1 MDQEPVE
8 ALTSSV
14 MPASTQDAAEI
25 KPGKKEKRDSKKLDS
40 QKSGAPQS
48 TVNGT
53 KNVAEKVTEQKD
65 EKISGAELKKRAKAE
80 KAAKRAQARQEQQIP
95 LQEEPPK
102 SGKTNMVKDR
112 TRGLHAT
119 GNTSIENTQQSS
131 DIYSLGCV
139 FNEMLTW
146 VSQGKSADK
155 FLEVQRAKGSI
166 LQPLQLPIPTS
177 KGQHQ
182 RKGSNTANVQK
193 PLQLRPSQQ
202 PTPAPVSEPRKSEVK
217 KVAFL
222 SHLYGAPKRTTIV
235 GANKDVHPSVL
246 ALGLQMSNYVICGSN
261 ARCVS
266 TLLVFKKVIH
276 AYTTP
281 PGTSLPRHLTLHL
294 STQIDYL
301 VSCRPLSISM
311 GNAIR
316 WLKLAISTI
325 DPDTAESQAKAE
337 LCLAIDNFIRER
349 ITVAG
354 QAIASS
360 ACSRIQDGDVILT
373 FAKSSIVERTL
384 AEAYKQG
391 KKFRVIV
398 VDSRPLHEGRNLAL
412 ALADMGLKVQ
422 YALTDTLSHVIR
434 DATKVF
440 LGAHGMMSNGR
451 LYSRIGTAMVAM
463 MAKETDIPVI
473 VLCESVKLT
482 ERVALDSISFNEVAP
497 PEELGF
503 SKTQPSNES
512 SSEIIPDPPN
522 LQALN
527 LMYDLTPAEFINM
540 VITEFGSIPPCSV
553 PVVHRLS
560 TNT

>member
-1 MDQEPVE
+1 
-8 ALTSSV
+8 
-14 MPASTQDAAEI
+14 MPDSTQDSSEK
-25 KPGKKEKRDSKKLDS
+25 KPGKKEKRDPKNSDI

-53 KNVAEKVTEQKD
+53 TDVPQKATDQKD
-65 EKISGAELKKRAKAE
+65 EKISGAELKKRHKAE
-80 KAAKRAQARQEQQIP
+80 KAAKRAQAKQEQQNIP
-95 LQEEPPK
+95 EEQAK
-102 SGKTNMVKDR
+102 NGKADAVNDR
-112 TRGLHAT
+112 DHNLHAT
-119 GNTSIENTQQSS
+119 GNTAIENPQQSS
-131 DIYSLGCV
+131 DICSLGCI
-139 FNEMLTW
+139 FNEMLIW
-146 VSQGKSADK
+146 VSQGQSADK
-155 FLEVQRAKGSI
+155 FLELQREKGSI
-166 LQPLQLPIPTS
+166 LQPLKLPVPIPQ
-177 KGQHQ
+177 KGKHQ
-182 RKGSNTANVQK
+182 RKGSTTANIQK
-193 PLQLRPSQQ
+193 PLQIRPSQQ
-202 PTPAPVSEPRKSEVK
+202 PAPAPVPEPRKSEAK

-222 SHLYGAPKRTTIV
+222 SHLYGAPRRTTIA
-235 GANKDVHPSVL
+235 GAHKDIHPSVL
-246 ALGLQMSNYVICGSN
+246 ALGLQMSNYVVCGSN

-266 TLLVFKKVIH
+266 TLLAFKKVIN

-281 PGTSLPRHLTLHL
+281 PGTSLPRHLALHL

-337 LCLAIDNFIRER
+337 LCIAIDNFIRER

-354 QAIASS
+354 QAIATS

-384 AEAYKQG
+384 VEAYKQG

-412 ALADMGLKVQ
+412 ALANMGLEVQ
-422 YALTDTLSHVIR
+422 YALTHTLSHVVR

-451 LYSRIGTAMVAM
+451 LYSRVGTAMVAM

-473 VLCESVKLT
+473 VLCESVKFT
-482 ERVALDSISFNEVAP
+482 DRVALDSISFNEVAP
-497 PEELGF
+497 PEELG
-503 SKTQPSNES
+503 SSMTKSSNEGS
-512 SSEIIPDPPN
+512 SDTKSDPLI

-527 LMYDLTPAEFINM
+527 LMYDLTPADFINM
-540 VITEFGSIPPCSV
+540 VITEYGSIPPSSV